1 MEVLKFRFVEF
12 EARKGG
18 FVESVELVVVVVVEF
33 GERSSRDNL
42 LISGVME
49 LDGEVVVDVDIVLL
63 DGKVNLGVSL
73 LWVELEVIDLVVF
86 DRVDAVADLLELVV
100 GDDSGRELE
109 VVDLLVDDT
118 NVDLLE
124 LVIVDDLGRELVLVK
139 DLELLGA
146 HAFVFGV
153 YNGPS
158 GG

>member
-18 FVESVELVVVVVVEF
+18 FVESVELVVAVFVEF
-33 GERSSRDNL
+33 AERLSRDNL

-49 LDGEVVVDVDIVLL
+49 LDEEVVVDVDIVLL

-73 LWVELEVIDLVVF
+73 LWMELEVIDLVVF

-109 VVDLLVDDT
+109 IVDLLVDDT